1 MFVEQGGS
9 SWWVGTLIL
18 SSTVLGAWNSGW
30 WGGMQWSGGG
40 RRGNQWSGVV
50 GEGSSGL

>member
-1 MFVEQGGS
+1 MVC
-9 SWWVGTLIL
+9 
-18 SSTVLGAWNSGW
+18 GW

-40 RRGNQWSGVV
+40 RRGDQWSGVV